1 MLSWSKETLTFTPND
16 TVGQQEWERKENL
29 YKDVWLFQFS
39 TIQTLLILK
48 LNINNF
54 FIQISLDSKEF

>member
-29 YKDVWLFQFS
+29 YKEVWLFQFS
-39 TIQTLLILK
+39 TIQTLILK